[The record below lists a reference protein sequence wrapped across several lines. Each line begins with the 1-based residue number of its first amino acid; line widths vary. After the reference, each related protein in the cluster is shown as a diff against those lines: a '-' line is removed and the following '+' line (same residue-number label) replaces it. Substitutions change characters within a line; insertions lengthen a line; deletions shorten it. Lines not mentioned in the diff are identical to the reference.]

1 MGCAILRPLWPL
13 RRIQYAIERFVI
25 RVVYL
30 CHDREN
36 KLAKSPS
43 SFKIVQ
49 IEHDR
54 HRRAMTDRSP
64 NEQNNE
70 HPLQVFHFISGH
82 YYLEI
87 HLFKS
92 ALETAFQP
100 TVISKSATTPA
111 APAPTAISEVVDAS
125 GSVEEDAW
133 KAEYEAQ
140 VDEWRAQS
148 AEARAKAERE
158 RARWEQIRIREAEE
172 RRALGQEPE
181 NLDALGSHITSSFA
195 AACEV
200 LDSASLSSPSPADA
214 RDLTSGELQGHL
226 DAAQHLKT
234 NSGSPSQKWEHIDSS
249 PTSSYP
255 SMSFPETSIP
265 SSPSPPHFS
274 LPQTTGHGQ
283 SQQEHHAE
291 RKPTTVPPSTIPSLL
306 DSTIAPRTRM
316 SLLLTSLA
324 INLLLPFV
332 NGVMLGFG
340 EIFAKNVLVGWIG
353 WKRSGRTAANVGI
366 RR

>member
-1 MGCAILRPLWPL
+1 
-13 RRIQYAIERFVI
+13 
-25 RVVYL
+25 
-30 CHDREN
+30 
-36 KLAKSPS
+36 
-43 SFKIVQ
+43 
-49 IEHDR
+49 
-54 HRRAMTDRSP
+54 MTDTSP
-64 NEQNNE
+64 IEQSNE
-70 HPLQVFHFISGH
+70 HLLQVFYFISGH

-100 TVISKSATTPA
+100 TDIPKSATTPA
-111 APAPTAISEVVDAS
+111 APASSSDAPAAISEVVDSS

-172 RRALGQEPE
+172 RRTLGQEPE
-181 NLDALGSHITSSFA
+181 NWDALGSHITSSFA

-200 LDSASLSSPSPADA
+200 LDSSFSSASLSSPSPADA
-214 RDLTSGELQGHL
+214 TDLTSGELQGPLSHL
-226 DAAQHLKT
+226 HDAQHLKT

-255 SMSFPETSIP
+255 SMSFPEPSIP
-265 SSPSPPHFS
+265 SSPSPPHAS

-283 SQQEHHAE
+283 FQQERHAE

-306 DSTIAPRTRM
+306 DSTIAPRTRV